1 MKTMAA
7 PLLHDP
13 AVRNSTLAR
22 VAKLTPDTQHKWGK
36 MTVDQMLWHVSQSL
50 AQSLGQ
56 IPSMRN
62 RVPVPKWLSKLVAFN
77 FPWPKGTPT
86 PPDLVAVDH
95 YAFESER
102 QRCLQLIDAF
112 TATDLNGT
120 WTPSASFGRLT
131 GREWSRFQ
139 AKHVDH
145 HLRQFGV

>member
-1 MKTMAA
+1 MP

-13 AVRNSTLAR
+13 AVRASILAR
-22 VAKLTPDTQHKWGK
+22 VGKLTPDTKHQWGK

-56 IPSMRN
+56 IPSMPN
-62 RVPVPKWLSKLVAFN
+62 RVPVPKWLSKFVAFN
-77 FPWPKGTPT
+77 FPWPKGAPT
-86 PPDLVAVDH
+86 PADLVAVDH
-95 YAFESER
+95 YGFES
-102 QRCLQLIDAF
+102 QRRRCMQLVGTF
-112 TATDLNGT
+112 TAKDLSET